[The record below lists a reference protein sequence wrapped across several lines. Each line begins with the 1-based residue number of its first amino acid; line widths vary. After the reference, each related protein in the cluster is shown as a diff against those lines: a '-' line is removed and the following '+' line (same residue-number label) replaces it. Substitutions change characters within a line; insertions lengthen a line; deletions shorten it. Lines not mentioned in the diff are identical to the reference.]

1 MLTEIAS
8 KGNKKLRF
16 PLLFKSKKNDCDSKL
31 EHSQNKIPV
40 MNIQLEFSE
49 INATRSMKSNVF
61 LYLENIKYLGWT
73 LSH

>member
-1 MLTEIAS
+1 
-8 KGNKKLRF
+8 
-16 PLLFKSKKNDCDSKL
+16 
-31 EHSQNKIPV
+31 

-49 INATRSMKSNVF
+49 INATRSMKSNVI